1 MTVGLTI
8 NQGAND
14 DGIFAF
20 KSSDV
25 GHAMTGIEEADTYGS
40 FRKVTPT
47 GGGLRIRGYTD
58 GDGAASEAIML
69 QGFLGEAADTT
80 DTSSSSGVVTV
91 NGSVTDAGTS
101 VTVVADAGNVFT
113 VENNGTAR
121 VLVKGNGD
129 MHVTNT
135 TLTALDNEN
144 DVGLVRAMQRES
156 SNGLGMAM
164 TKWDDEMT
172 TNSDDLKRVG
182 ALSSQG
188 DFRVVQRYQDVL
200 GGAIWQTHTRQM
212 ELEERVVSMEL
223 ALLEAT
229 DTIKRLESN

>member
-1 MTVGLTI
+1 
-8 NQGAND
+8 
-14 DGIFAF
+14 
-20 KSSDV
+20 
-25 GHAMTGIEEADTYGS
+25 
-40 FRKVTPT
+40 
-47 GGGLRIRGYTD
+47 
-58 GDGAASEAIML
+58 ML

-101 VTVVADAGNVFT
+101 VTLVADAGNVFT